1 MAVSVGRTI
10 RQLED
15 MAKSLNIEIV
25 GTGKDGKKK
34 KEDYIYAIRDYN
46 INKMYGSRDRV
57 PKHLDMMLNIKSPM
71 LAGRIDSFKKEQQD
85 EVWDS
90 DNWDFEQKLNG
101 VRCLLINDGN
111 GLHMYSRHN
120 SDVDLL
126 PICFTD
132 RVLLPDNCDLSKLDK
147 EFMIDCE
154 ITSDNPNICT
164 ILEGDGVETAS
175 QLQAVTAIL
184 GSLPEKAIQIQKAND
199 LSLVFNSFDCLYYDG
214 QWVMDEILTER
225 RKLAEEIISQL
236 EKIGFNVR
244 RVPHTNKDKRK
255 FFKGFIDAGMEGCV
269 AKRLDGIYIPDTTR
283 NFKGWVKLKR
293 QLSAVRADMNNLDLN
308 LADLSQLNSI
318 DFEGDLLG
326 GAYFGDT
333 IDVFVTGYEPG
344 NKGTAFENLVG
355 SVSVSAYVRKPD
367 GTLEVRELGKFS
379 GITMDERQRMT
390 EVINGEP
397 TLKPEYYNRVV
408 EVDAVDVTKNLR
420 FAHCTFIQWRWDK
433 QPDSC
438 VIDEEF
444 LYKNLI

>member
-10 RQLED
+10 RQLNE
-15 MAKSLNIEIV
+15 MADSLGLSIV

-34 KEDYIYAIRDYN
+34 KEDYIYAIREYN
-46 INKMYGSRDRV
+46 LKKLYGGSIPR
-57 PKHLDMMLNIKSPM
+57 HLSLMLNIKSPM
-71 LAGRIDSFKKEQQD
+71 LAGRIDSYKKEQQD
-85 EVWDS
+85 EVWNS
-90 DNWDFEQKLNG
+90 DEWDFEQKLNG

-111 GLHMYSRHN
+111 GIHMYSRHN

-132 RVLLPDNCDLSKLDK
+132 RILLPDGCDLSKLDK
-147 EFMIDCE
+147 EFIIDCE

-164 ILEGDGVETAS
+164 ILEGSGVETAS

-184 GSLPEKAIQIQKAND
+184 GSLPEKAIQIQRSNE
-199 LSLVFNSFDCLYYDG
+199 LSLVFNSFDCLYFDK
-214 QWVMDEILTER
+214 QWVMNEPLVNR
-225 RKLAEEIISQL
+225 RKLAEEVISQL
-236 EKIGFNVR
+236 ETIGFNIR
-244 RVPHTNKDKRK
+244 RVPHTNKDKMK

-269 AKRLDGIYIPDTTR
+269 AKRLNGVYIPDTTR
-283 NFKGWVKLKR
+283 NFQGWVKLKR
-293 QLSAVRADMNNLDLN
+293 KLSAVASDMN
-308 LADLSQLNSI
+308 NSI
-318 DFEGDLLG
+318 DFSSFDMSSFDSDGDLLG
-326 GAYFGDT
+326 SAFFSDT

-344 NKGTAFENLVG
+344 NKGTAFEGLVG
-355 SVSVSAYVRKPD
+355 SVSVSAYVRKDD
-367 GTLEVRELGKFS
+367 GTLEKREVGKFS

-390 EVINGEP
+390 EIINGEP

-433 QPDSC
+433 LPDSC
-438 VIDEEF
+438 IIDESF